1 MLDIPD
7 DALTAEDEALA
18 TRIADLQLP
27 SGSSDSGHAPQAS
40 ALPEMDDIPDMD
52 DEDDE
57 LGGLSGGVD
66 EAEDAATASAPAA
79 AGRGSKLLAVR
90 TYDCLITY
98 DKYYQVPRMW
108 LVGYSESGSLLSAQ
122 QIFEDISPDYAQKT
136 VTVEPFPHA
145 PLHTAS
151 VHPCKHASVMRKV
164 IERMDGKVQ
173 EMGRSERKKWK
184 LSGVRKKE
192 EASEKKDDEEVPE
205 GLRVDQY
212 LLVFLKVS
220 AKCLGPCSLHI
231 RTQCSA
237 HAPLCAVHGV
247 HSACHRD
254 RRHPGRVML
263 LRSWP
268 LSSSS
273 SFSHHD
279 SPSSLPCQT

>member
-18 TRIADLQLP
+18 ARIADLQLP
-27 SGSSDSGHAPQAS
+27 SGSSSSAGHAPHVD

-66 EAEDAATASAPAA
+66 EAEDAATASAHAA
-79 AGRGSKLLAVR
+79 PRSGSKLLAVR

-184 LSGVRKKE
+184 LSAGRRKE
-192 EASEKKDDEEVPE
+192 EAPEKKDEEEAPE

-220 AKCLGPCSLHI
+220 SF
-231 RTQCSA
+231 SA
-237 HAPLCAVHGV
+237 RPRACGGCVDDPSCPRSSWPPLCPPSRSTLRRLCNAAKTPV
-247 HSACHRD
+247 SLSLSLLDTMFRPHR
-254 RRHPGRVML
+254 L
-263 LRSWP
+263 AANI
-268 LSSSS
+268 
-273 SFSHHD
+273 
-279 SPSSLPCQT
+279 

>member
-1 MLDIPD
+1 
-7 DALTAEDEALA
+7 
-18 TRIADLQLP
+18 
-27 SGSSDSGHAPQAS
+27 
-40 ALPEMDDIPDMD
+40 MDDIPDMD

-184 LSGVRKKE
+184 LSGVRRKE
-192 EASEKKDDEEVPE
+192 EVSEKKDDEEVPE

-220 AKCLGPCSLHI
+220 AGSWALLAAGQYPMQPSCSCL
-231 RTQCSA
+231 
-237 HAPLCAVHGV
+237 AVHGV

-254 RRHPGRVML
+254 RRHTGCVML

-268 LSSSS
+268 LFSS
-273 SFSHHD
+273 SFSLSILPPHCPAKPRHARLN
-279 SPSSLPCQT
+279 PTRHFTSSHARLTPTHTSEPLAVPRGAWAR